1 MTRAQAQSNEQVL
14 EPRRPGRGGSNP
26 GPKNPGRMQQ
36 NPDIISPP
44 ATDHGTLPNLR
55 FSFDDSHMR
64 LESGGWTRQVTVREL
79 GISKNIA
86 GVNMR
91 LNAGGVREL
100 HWHKA
105 AEWSYMLTGT
115 ARITAIDADGRN
127 FVDDV
132 GVGDL
137 WYFPP
142 GIPHSIQG
150 LNPDGCEF
158 LLVFDDGDFD
168 EDNTFLLSDWFKHT
182 PPDVLA
188 KNFGVPASTF
198 ANVPDPSELYIFS
211 APVPGPLASD
221 KIAGTTE
228 VPRSFSHRMT
238 AQTPI
243 RTKSGTVRIT
253 DTKVFPVSKTI
264 AAALV
269 EVEPGGLREMH
280 WHPNTDEWQY
290 YIDGEARMGVFAA
303 SGQARTF
310 DFRAND
316 VGYVPFAMGHYI
328 ENTGKTTLQ
337 VFGNLQERLL
347 CRRVA
352 RPMAG
357 AHTARARNRASKDRP
372 AVHSR
377 PAQGEIADR
386 ADLRRPRREAR
397 GRIGSGGPS
406 HEHGIIAAPIHAR
419 RWCGYCRHDPRC
431 ARLRRSGICLR
442 RFHSSVEAR
451 EPDRDP
457 QSRARRLR

>member
-1 MTRAQAQSNEQVL
+1 MSFAENPISRRIMLAATAAGGMLTATTLAQAQSDERVL

-26 GPKNPGRMQQ
+26 GPKNAGRMQQ

-64 LESGGWTRQVTVREL
+64 LERGGWTRQVTVREL
-79 GISKNIA
+79 GISKTIA

-115 ARITAIDADGRN
+115 ARITAIDAEGRN

-150 LNPDGCEF
+150 LDPDGCEF

-168 EDNTFLLSDWFKHT
+168 EDNTFLLSDWFKHV

-188 KNFGVPASTF
+188 KNFGVPAATF
-198 ANVPDPSELYIFS
+198 ANVPDPGELYIFL

-221 KIAGTTE
+221 KIAGATE
-228 VPRSFSHRMT
+228 VPRTFSHRMT

-264 AAALV
+264 AAALI
-269 EVEPGGLREMH
+269 EVEPGGLRELH

-290 YIDGEARMGVFAA
+290 YIEGQARMGVFAA

-316 VGYVPFAMGHYI
+316 VGFVPFAMGHYI
-328 ENTGKTTLQ
+328 ENTGNTTLRFLEIFKSDYYADVSLDQ
-337 VFGNLQERLL
+337 WLALTPPELVT
-347 CRRVA
+347 
-352 RPMAG
+352 
-357 AHTARARNRASKDRP
+357 AHLKT
-372 AVHSR
+372 
-377 PAQGEIADR
+377 
-386 ADLRRPRREAR
+386 
-397 GRIGSGGPS
+397 
-406 HEHGIIAAPIHAR
+406 
-419 RWCGYCRHDPRC
+419 
-431 ARLRRSGICLR
+431 
-442 RFHSSVEAR
+442 
-451 EPDRDP
+451 DP
-457 QSRARRLR
+457 QFIRALRKEKVPVVPA